1 MIGKTISH
9 YKILEKLGGGGMGVV
24 YKAEDSRLDRHVALK
39 FLPEKLGQDSQAL
52 ERFQRE
58 ARAASALDHPNICAV
73 YDVGE
78 HEGQPYIVMQYFEGQ
93 TLRQRIQGEPLETY
107 ELLDLGAQI
116 ADALDVAHSKGIVH
130 RDIKPA
136 NIFLTERGQA
146 KILDFGL
153 AKSTTS
159 TAADSEGIT
168 QELTQSGTLMG
179 TVDYMS
185 PEQATGKPLDHRT
198 DLFSFGVVLYEMSTG
213 RHPFSG
219 SSVADTLASII
230 HKHPDPVSRYVRDS
244 SDQVGRIVA
253 KLLAKS
259 PDERYQT
266 AKGLN
271 ADLLRLKR
279 ELDSS
284 GVASVS
290 VAETEGRP
298 SIAVMPFANMSAD
311 PEQEYFCDGM
321 AEEIINALTQL
332 PDLRV
337 VARTSAFSFKG
348 QNVDMREI
356 GRKLDV
362 GVILEGSVR
371 KAGNRLRITAQ
382 MINVSDGYHLWSERY
397 DRTMDD
403 IFAIQDEI
411 ATKIVEKLQVA
422 LVRGPGQPLVQKP
435 THNTEA
441 FDLYLKGRFF
451 LEQRGRGIHKG
462 LEYFR
467 KALALDPE
475 FALAHAGL
483 ADGYSNLAFY
493 NLLSPREG
501 FPKAREA
508 AKDALA
514 LNDNLADAHMS
525 LAVVSLFYDWDWPA
539 ADSGL
544 RRALELS
551 PNHARGYSYSSWY
564 YAHLGQ
570 FAEALAQARRGV
582 ELDPLSL
589 ETNLTLFFNLYL
601 ARRHE
606 ESIQHCQR
614 TIELYPGFGWAHG
627 RMGLNY
633 DGLERWDEAIP
644 CFERALALEPDD
656 VWSLCHSA
664 WTYGRCGRV
673 HDARR
678 LLARLEERS
687 RQNWVPPLVFF
698 LVYHV
703 LGQTELAFQWLER
716 SYLAR
721 DFWLVMLNVDCIYD
735 EMRSDP
741 RFQDMVK
748 RVGLGSVSPQG

>member
-24 YKAEDSRLDRHVALK
+24 YKAEDTRLGRQVALK
-39 FLPEKLGQDSQAL
+39 FLPEKLAQDQQAL

-58 ARAASALDHPNICAV
+58 ARAASALNHPNICTI
-73 YDVGE
+73 YDIGE
-78 HEGQPYIVMQYFEGQ
+78 HDNREFIAMESLEGQ
-93 TLRQRIQGEPLETY
+93 TLRHHVQSKSLETD
-107 ELLDLGAQI
+107 ELLDLGIQI

-136 NIFLTERGQA
+136 NIFVTERGQA

-153 AKSTTS
+153 AKSMTPA
-159 TAADSEGIT
+159 AADSDGAT
-168 QELTQSGTLMG
+168 QDLTQSGTLIG

-198 DLFSFGVVLYEMSTG
+198 DLFSFGVVLYEMTTG

-219 SSVADTLASII
+219 NSATDTLNSII
-230 HKHPDPVSRYVRDS
+230 NKHPDPVSRHVRDS
-244 SDQVGRIVA
+244 SDQIGRIVD

-271 ADLLRLKR
+271 ADLHRLRR
-279 ELDSS
+279 ELDSG

-290 VAETEGRP
+290 VAETEGQP

-321 AEEIINALTQL
+321 AEEIINALTQV

-371 KAGNRLRITAQ
+371 KAGNRVRITAQ

-403 IFAIQDEI
+403 VFAIQDEI
-411 ATKIVEKLQVA
+411 ANKIVEKLQVA
-422 LVRGPGQPLVQKP
+422 LASGPGQTLVEKP
-435 THNTEA
+435 TDNTEA

-451 LEQRGRGIHKG
+451 LEQKGKRIHTG
-462 LEYFR
+462 LEYVQ

-475 FALAHAGL
+475 FALAHTGL

-493 NLLSPREG
+493 HFLPPREG

-514 LNDNLADAHMS
+514 LNENLADAHMS
-525 LAVVSLFYDWDWPA
+525 LAVVSLFNDWDWPA
-539 ADSGL
+539 ADSGF

-551 PNHARGYSYSSWY
+551 PNHARGHSYYSWY
-564 YAHLGQ
+564 FALLGQ
-570 FAEALAQARRGV
+570 FEEALAQARRGV
-582 ELDPLSL
+582 ELDPLSMEANHAL
-589 ETNLTLFFNLYL
+589 NIMLYE
-601 ARRHE
+601 ARRHQ
-606 ESIQHCQR
+606 ESIEHCQK
-614 TIELYPGFGWAHG
+614 TIELNPAFGEAH
-627 RMGLNY
+627 RMMGNNY
-633 DGLERWDEAIP
+633 LCLERWEEAIR
-644 CFERALALEPDD
+644 CYEQALGIYPDD
-656 VWSLCHSA
+656 AWSLCTLA
-664 WTYGRCGRV
+664 WTYARCDRAPE
-673 HDARR
+673 ARR

-687 RQNWVPPLVFF
+687 RQDWVPPLVFF
-698 LVYHV
+698 IIRHG
-703 LGQTELAFQWLER
+703 LGETEAAFEWLER
-716 SYLAR
+716 SYEAR
-721 DFWLVMLNVDCIYD
+721 DYWLVGLNVEPTFD
-735 EMRSDP
+735 EMRADS
-741 RFQDMVK
+741 RFQDIVK
-748 RVGLGSVSPQG
+748 RVGLRSIKPQG